1 MADGQFIDDFNKV
14 AQPDD
19 NFFTHLVDEW
29 RPADKDDKDRQPRFE
44 PHAEEGNL
52 HLGSETIDNAKEGIG
67 HEDDKEA
74 RHGKFEHQLDKVLH
88 RLDQA
93 SVQRALREEKEW
105 IKKFIDRDKLVGAK
119 EGVDDVKGAIVGV
132 EEHNQHEV
140 EERAD
145 GRGLVL
151 DGGVIR
157 HEAGRS
163 PLVVDDQAG
172 RGDDQEGNR
181 DKKA

>member
-1 MADGQFIDDFNKV
+1 MADGQFIDNFNEV

-19 NFFTHLVDEW
+19 NFFTHLVDER
-29 RPADKDDKDRQPRFE
+29 RPADKDDKDRQPRLE
-44 PHAEEGNL
+44 PHAKEGDL
-52 HLGSETIDNAKEGIG
+52 HLRGKTIDNAKEGVS
-67 HEDDKEA
+67 HEDNEQA
-74 RHGKFEHQLDKVLH
+74 WHGKFEHQLNKVLH
-88 RLDQA
+88 RLDKTG
-93 SVQRALREEKEW
+93 VQRALREEKER
-105 IKKFIDRDKLVGAK
+105 IKKFIDRDKLVGAE
-119 EGVDDVKGAIVGV
+119 EGVDHVKGAIIGV

-140 EERAD
+140 EQRAD

-151 DGGVIR
+151 DGGVVR

-172 RGDDQEGNR
+172 RGDNQKGNR